1 MKWTKCAIRFL
12 RISRPGVRVP
22 SIAPRKIPRLTVEN
36 TVQIVGFL
44 VLQCLSK
51 GRFARYLRAIFQKT
65 VILKLGLLIFEQ
77 AFFLLHRSRRGQS
90 LARAAVFPFPVQ
102 RCASLCDIKEQPTSP
117 AESPLVS
124 CFALCVVLFLNSVK
138 HTFQCV
144 RCRCI
149 RALNHTC
156 VNV

>member
-1 MKWTKCAIRFL
+1 M
-12 RISRPGVRVP
+12 
-22 SIAPRKIPRLTVEN
+22 
-36 TVQIVGFL
+36 GFL
-44 VLQCLSK
+44 VLQCLLK

-77 AFFLLHRSRRGQS
+77 AFFFCLNPAGARSGTGCRVP
-90 LARAAVFPFPVQ
+90 LPCPA
-102 RCASLCDIKEQPTSP
+102 LCEFVRHKKEQPTSP

-138 HTFQCV
+138 HTFQRV

-156 VNV
+156 VNVKCGAGLCVPQAAGHGGDRNMSGNQQAGV